1 MDWHTDLFVLY
12 ESLVESEDP
21 MSEATM
27 SPEEDAR
34 QAAIA
39 RVSRA
44 IKNYMKRKK
53 MSPREFTVE
62 VLGIAPGNTA
72 VYSWLSG
79 RGLPSS
85 RYVSA
90 LSKALKVGP
99 GFFLPHP
106 VPPGVARDLHDAL
119 DGRPGDTLEDTLE
132 GAAGVTGGTWITEVA
147 PLPPEEPDAVDK
159 AVATFGGTRIV
170 YARNPQEIMRE
181 RAQAAMAAMR
191 ESVEDAPGNSLTYWT
206 NDDGTATVTCCYTAD
221 RAAVMRAFLTLSE
234 LGVDAPKKMEPD
246 IV

>member
-1 MDWHTDLFVLY
+1 
-12 ESLVESEDP
+12 
-21 MSEATM
+21 MSEAVM

-53 MSPREFTVE
+53 LSPREFTVE
-62 VLGIAPGNTA
+62 VLGIDAKNTA

-79 RGLPSS
+79 RALPSA
-85 RYVSA
+85 RFVSA

-132 GAAGVTGGTWITEVA
+132 GAAGVTGGTWIPEVA
-147 PLPPEEPDAVDK
+147 ELPPEEPDAVDK
-159 AVATFGGTRIV
+159 AVVAFGGGTRIV
-170 YARNPQEIMRE
+170 HARSPKEIMRE
-181 RAQAAMAAMR
+181 RAQAAMDAVR
-191 ESVEDAPGNSLTYWT
+191 EDGVGNSLTYWT
-206 NDDGTATVTCCYTAD
+206 NNDGTATVTACFTGD
-221 RAAVMRAFLTLSE
+221 RDAAMRVFAALSE
-234 LGVDAPKKMEPD
+234 LGVDRPKKMEPD